1 MEKEQIFTEND
12 EKLYLIR
19 LPQQVAQILDSTYKK
34 AYNAT
39 NYLGDLAFGEIRV
52 DEEAQQATLIVSRE
66 HDLLKRRW
74 ILKMDVL
81 SEDPSRNIGI
91 VTESL

>member
-19 LPQQVAQILDSTYKK
+19 LPQQVAQILDSTHKK
-34 AYNAT
+34 AYNPN
-39 NYLGDLAFGEIRV
+39 NYLGDLTFGEIRV

-81 SEDPSRNIGI
+81 SEDPARNIGI